1 MLLIKAIWGLI
12 KSIFAKPSST
22 KDPDHCM
29 ENEPIK
35 HYYPIP
41 KNLANYSKSE
51 FEAYANNLLE
61 FILRKNGISKE

>member
-1 MLLIKAIWGLI
+1 MLLIKAIWELI
-12 KSIFAKPSST
+12 KSIFAKQST
-22 KDPDHCM
+22 AKDPEHGI

-41 KNLANYSKSE
+41 KNLTNYSKSE
-51 FEAYANNLLE
+51 FEAYANNLLV